1 MGCCF
6 ENFML
11 TEVIKNAKGKTLSVE
26 NFMQVDSAAE
36 PIIDYFLQKYGRDSF
51 EYFENLDKTIKLEE
65 IWPWAIILFK
75 EEFRLA
81 GHVVSLRKD
90 RKDFLFSAYSIGPG
104 PYSIAAQ
111 GVPPVSVLL
120 MNNKT
125 VLEEAAKQSPLFDA
139 AWSQLADKSED
150 QHWVCITDSPPADW
164 VAVNSQNDD
173 QLFRSV
179 TGL

>member
-11 TEVIKNAKGKTLSVE
+11 TEVIKNARGKTLSVE

-36 PIIDYFLQKYGRDSF
+36 SIIDYYLQKYGRDSF

-81 GHVVSLRKD
+81 GHVV
-90 RKDFLFSAYSIGPG
+90 
-104 PYSIAAQ
+104 
-111 GVPPVSVLL
+111 
-120 MNNKT
+120 
-125 VLEEAAKQSPLFDA
+125 
-139 AWSQLADKSED
+139 
-150 QHWVCITDSPPADW
+150 
-164 VAVNSQNDD
+164 
-173 QLFRSV
+173 
-179 TGL
+179 